1 VLRQAGPTSELV
13 VALTESS
20 RWSDFGSKLSE
31 LSAAAEWGKAEADG
45 VVRPSKKG
53 VDKDYDAAQEAVEA
67 AEQELQVRKQQEHGR
82 RVMQGVQRSGEG
94 RYLVAGW
101 A

>member
-1 VLRQAGPTSELV
+1 MLCQAGPTSELV

-45 VVRPSKKG
+45 VVRPSRKG

-67 AEQELQVRKQQEHGR
+67 AEQELQVRTDRR
-82 RVMQGVQRSGEG
+82 RVLWSVQGLWRCRV
-94 RYLVAGW
+94 VAAG
-101 A
+101 